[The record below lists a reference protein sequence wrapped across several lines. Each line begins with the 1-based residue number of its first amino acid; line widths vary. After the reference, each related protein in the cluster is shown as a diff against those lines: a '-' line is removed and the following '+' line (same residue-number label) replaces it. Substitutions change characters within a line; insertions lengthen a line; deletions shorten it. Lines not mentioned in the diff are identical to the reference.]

1 MDIDDGHRWRK
12 ITNVESLEM
21 ILNTYLVSTNRH
33 GLMII
38 CCLIPYSPPHVY
50 YLLQSIITVILVK
63 LAYNIKLGKS
73 YWKRIKISN
82 HHLKFCAISFSAILF
97 DLRINFC
104 NQDCFF
110 HCHISVRWRKIDA
123 NDRMLYP
130 FKAVKTAREYHID
143 LWILHS

>member
-1 MDIDDGHRWRK
+1 MDIDEIANLG
-12 ITNVESLEM
+12 TLEVIM
-21 ILNTYLVSTNRH
+21 NTYLVSTNRH

-63 LAYNIKLGKS
+63 LAYIKLGNS
-73 YWKRIKISN
+73 CWIRLNIFNY
-82 HHLKFCAISFSAILF
+82 HLKFCSISFSAILF

-123 NDRMLYP
+123 NDRMLYS